1 MRRRKGFTLV
11 EVAVSLVLVGLV
23 IVSVYVTIASTTRNA
38 TKNKIHN
45 FAVHEIENIVD
56 CFAVPE
62 GYTGDANLTPNLTVS
77 AALGLL
83 YKEKPVSITDP
94 TAFVLYFNVNGDLL
108 GSHGLPEIEIEIPS
122 GTIWKITVSENDG
135 ITTVTAQYV
144 TGKQEVI
151 CSEPVNSF
159 H

>member
-62 GYTGDANLTPNLTVS
+62 GYTGDSNPTVS

-83 YKEKPVSITDP
+83 YGSTYQN
-94 TAFVLYFNVNGDLL
+94 AFVLYFNVNGKVV
-108 GSHGLPEIEIEIPS
+108 GSNELSEIIPS
-122 GTIWKITVSENDG
+122 GAIWKITVSENDG

-151 CSEPVNSF
+151 CSEAVNSF

>member
-11 EVAVSLVLVGLV
+11 KVAVSLVLVGLV

-62 GYTGDANLTPNLTVS
+62 GYTGDANPTVS

-83 YKEKPVSITDP
+83 YDVSIIDT
-94 TAFVLYFNVNGDLL
+94 TAFVLYFNVNGDLR
-108 GSHGLPEIEIEIPS
+108 GSSGLPEIEIPS
-122 GTIWKITVSENDG
+122 GTIWKIKVDNSN
-135 ITTVTAQYV
+135 ITAQYV

>member
-62 GYTGDANLTPNLTVS
+62 GYTGDGNLTVS

-94 TAFVLYFNVNGDLL
+94 TAFVLYFNVNGDLR
-108 GSHGLPEIEIEIPS
+108 GSHGFPEIESEIPS
-122 GTIWKITVSENDG
+122 GTIWKITVSNSE
-135 ITTVTAQYV
+135 ITAQYV

>member
-62 GYTGDANLTPNLTVS
+62 GYTGDSNPTVS

-83 YKEKPVSITDP
+83 YGINDP

-108 GSHGLPEIEIEIPS
+108 GSSGLPEIEIPS
-122 GTIWKITVSENDG
+122 GTIWKIKVDNSN
-135 ITTVTAQYV
+135 ITAQYV

-151 CSEPVNSF
+151 CSEEVNSF
-159 H
+159 ANTQ

>member
-62 GYTGDANLTPNLTVS
+62 GYTGDPNLTPNLTVS

-83 YKEKPVSITDP
+83 YGINDP
-94 TAFVLYFNVNGDLL
+94 NAFVLYFNVNGKVV
-108 GSHGLPEIEIEIPS
+108 GSNELSGIIPPDA
-122 GTIWKITVSENDG
+122 IWKITVSENDG

-151 CSEPVNSF
+151 CSEEVNSF

>member
-62 GYTGDANLTPNLTVS
+62 GYTGDPNLTVS

-83 YKEKPVSITDP
+83 YKEKPVSITDT
-94 TAFVLYFNVNGDLL
+94 TAFVLYFNVNGDLR
-108 GSHGLPEIEIEIPS
+108 GSHGFPEIESEIPS
-122 GTIWKITVSENDG
+122 GTIWKITVSNSE
-135 ITTVTAQYV
+135 ITAQYV

>member
-23 IVSVYVTIASTTRNA
+23 IVSVYVTIASTTRTA

-62 GYTGDANLTPNLTVS
+62 GYTGDPNLTPNLTVS

-83 YKEKPVSITDP
+83 YKAKPVSITDT

-122 GTIWKITVSENDG
+122 GTIWKITVSNSE
-135 ITTVTAQYV
+135 ITAQYV

>member
-62 GYTGDANLTPNLTVS
+62 GYTGDPNLTPNLTVS

-94 TAFVLYFNVNGDLL
+94 TAFVLYFKVNGDLI
-108 GSHGLPEIEIEIPS
+108 GSRELSKIESGIPD
-122 GTIWKITVSENDG
+122 GAIWKITVSNSE
-135 ITTVTAQYV
+135 ITAQYV

>member
-62 GYTGDANLTPNLTVS
+62 GYTGDSNPTVS

-83 YKEKPVSITDP
+83 YGSTYQN
-94 TAFVLYFNVNGDLL
+94 AFVLYFNVNGDLR
-108 GSHGLPEIEIEIPS
+108 GSSGLPEIEIPS
-122 GTIWKITVSENDG
+122 GTIWKITVSNSE
-135 ITTVTAQYV
+135 ITAQYV

>member
-62 GYTGDANLTPNLTVS
+62 GYTGDPNLTVS

-83 YKEKPVSITDP
+83 YDVSIIDTN
-94 TAFVLYFNVNGDLL
+94 AFVLYFNVNGDVL
-108 GSHGLPEIEIEIPS
+108 GSSGLPEIEIPS
-122 GTIWKITVSENDG
+122 GTIWKIKVDK
-135 ITTVTAQYV
+135 TTVTAQYV

-151 CSEPVNSF
+151 CSEEVNSF
-159 H
+159 HESGNTQ

>member
-62 GYTGDANLTPNLTVS
+62 GYTGDSNPTVS

-83 YKEKPVSITDP
+83 YGINDP
-94 TAFVLYFNVNGDLL
+94 NAFVLYFNVNGDLL
-108 GSHGLPEIEIEIPS
+108 GSHGLPEIESEIPP
-122 GTIWKITVSENDG
+122 GTIWKITVSKSE
-135 ITTVTAQYV
+135 ITAQYV

-151 CSEPVNSF
+151 CSEAVNSF
-159 H
+159 AVTQ

>member
-62 GYTGDANLTPNLTVS
+62 GYTGDANPTVS

-83 YKEKPVSITDP
+83 YGSTYQN
-94 TAFVLYFNVNGDLL
+94 AFVLYFNVNGDLR
-108 GSHGLPEIEIEIPS
+108 GSHGFPEIESEIPS
-122 GTIWKITVSENDG
+122 GTIWKITVSNSE
-135 ITTVTAQYV
+135 ITAQYV

-151 CSEPVNSF
+151 CSEEVNSF
-159 H
+159 ANTQ

>member
-62 GYTGDANLTPNLTVS
+62 GYTGDPNLTPNLTVS

-83 YKEKPVSITDP
+83 YKEKPVSITDT
-94 TAFVLYFNVNGDLL
+94 TAFVLYFNVNGDLR
-108 GSHGLPEIEIEIPS
+108 GSSGLPEIEIPS
-122 GTIWKITVSENDG
+122 GTIWKITVSNSE
-135 ITTVTAQYV
+135 ITAQYV

>member
-38 TKNKIHN
+38 TNHNIHN

-62 GYTGDANLTPNLTVS
+62 GYTGDPNLTVS

-83 YKEKPVSITDP
+83 YGINDP
-94 TAFVLYFNVNGDLL
+94 NAFVLYFNVNGDLR
-108 GSHGLPEIEIEIPS
+108 GSHGFPEIESEIPS
-122 GTIWKITVSENDG
+122 GTIWKITVSNSE
-135 ITTVTAQYV
+135 ITAQYV

>member
-23 IVSVYVTIASTTRNA
+23 IVSVYVTIASTTRTA

-94 TAFVLYFNVNGDLL
+94 TAFVLYFNVNGDVL
-108 GSHGLPEIEIEIPS
+108 GSSGLPS
-122 GTIWKITVSENDG
+122 GAIWKITVSNSE
-135 ITTVTAQYV
+135 ITAQYV

>member
-62 GYTGDANLTPNLTVS
+62 GYTGDPNLTPNLTVS

-94 TAFVLYFNVNGDLL
+94 TAFVLYFNVNGDVL
-108 GSHGLPEIEIEIPS
+108 GSHGLPEIEIPS
-122 GTIWKITVSENDG
+122 GTIWKITVSNSE
-135 ITTVTAQYV
+135 ITAQYV

>member
-62 GYTGDANLTPNLTVS
+62 GYTGDGNLTVS

-83 YKEKPVSITDP
+83 YGSTYQN
-94 TAFVLYFNVNGDLL
+94 AFVLYFNVNGDLR
-108 GSHGLPEIEIEIPS
+108 GSHGFPEIESEIPS
-122 GTIWKITVSENDG
+122 GTIWKITVSNSE
-135 ITTVTAQYV
+135 ITAQYV

>member
-62 GYTGDANLTPNLTVS
+62 GYTGDANLTVS

-83 YKEKPVSITDP
+83 YGINDP
-94 TAFVLYFNVNGDLL
+94 NAFVLYFNVNGDVL
-108 GSHGLPEIEIEIPS
+108 GSHGLPEIESEIPS
-122 GTIWKITVSENDG
+122 GTIWKITVSNSE
-135 ITTVTAQYV
+135 ITAQYV

-151 CSEPVNSF
+151 CSEAVNSF

>member
-62 GYTGDANLTPNLTVS
+62 GYTGDSNPTVS

-83 YKEKPVSITDP
+83 YGSTYQN
-94 TAFVLYFNVNGDLL
+94 AFVLYFNVNGDLL
-108 GSHGLPEIEIEIPS
+108 GSHGFPEIESEIPP
-122 GTIWKITVSENDG
+122 GTIWKITVSNSE
-135 ITTVTAQYV
+135 ITAQYV

-151 CSEPVNSF
+151 CSEAVNSF
-159 H
+159 AVTQ

>member
-94 TAFVLYFNVNGDLL
+94 TAFVLYFNVNGDVL
-108 GSHGLPEIEIEIPS
+108 GSSGLPS
-122 GTIWKITVSENDG
+122 GAIWKITVSNSE
-135 ITTVTAQYV
+135 ITAQYV

>member
-62 GYTGDANLTPNLTVS
+62 GYTGDANITVS

-83 YKEKPVSITDP
+83 YDVSIIDTN
-94 TAFVLYFNVNGDLL
+94 AFVLYFNVNGDLL
-108 GSHGLPEIEIEIPS
+108 GSHGLPEIEREIPS
-122 GTIWKITVSENDG
+122 GTIWKIKVDK
-135 ITTVTAQYV
+135 TTVTAQYV

-151 CSEPVNSF
+151 CSEEVNSF
-159 H
+159 ANTQ

>member
-62 GYTGDANLTPNLTVS
+62 GYTGDSNPTVS

-83 YKEKPVSITDP
+83 YKEKPVSITNP
-94 TAFVLYFNVNGDLL
+94 TAFVLYFNVNGDVL
-108 GSHGLPEIEIEIPS
+108 GSSGLPS
-122 GTIWKITVSENDG
+122 GAIWKITVSNSE
-135 ITTVTAQYV
+135 ITAQYV

>member
-62 GYTGDANLTPNLTVS
+62 GYTGDGNLTVS

-94 TAFVLYFNVNGDLL
+94 TAFVLYFNVNGDVL
-108 GSHGLPEIEIEIPS
+108 GSSGLPS
-122 GTIWKITVSENDG
+122 GAIWKITVSNSE
-135 ITTVTAQYV
+135 ITAQYV

-151 CSEPVNSF
+151 CSEAVNSF
-159 H
+159 AVTQ

>member
-23 IVSVYVTIASTTRNA
+23 IVSVYVTIASTTRTA

-83 YKEKPVSITDP
+83 YKEKPVSITDT
-94 TAFVLYFNVNGDLL
+94 TAFVLYFNVNGDVL
-108 GSHGLPEIEIEIPS
+108 GSSGLPS
-122 GTIWKITVSENDG
+122 GAIWKITVSNSE
-135 ITTVTAQYV
+135 ITAQYV

>member
-62 GYTGDANLTPNLTVS
+62 GYTGDANLTVS

-83 YKEKPVSITDP
+83 YGINDP
-94 TAFVLYFNVNGDLL
+94 NAFVLYFNVNGDVL
-108 GSHGLPEIEIEIPS
+108 GSHGLPEIESEIPD
-122 GTIWKITVSENDG
+122 GAIWKIKVDK
-135 ITTVTAQYV
+135 TTVTAQYV

-151 CSEPVNSF
+151 CSEEVNSF
-159 H
+159 ANTR

>member
-23 IVSVYVTIASTTRNA
+23 IVSVYVTIASTTRTA

-62 GYTGDANLTPNLTVS
+62 GYTGDSNPTVS

-94 TAFVLYFNVNGDLL
+94 TAFVLYFNVNGDVL
-108 GSHGLPEIEIEIPS
+108 GSSGLPS
-122 GTIWKITVSENDG
+122 GAIWKITVSNSE
-135 ITTVTAQYV
+135 ITAQYV

>member
-62 GYTGDANLTPNLTVS
+62 GYTGDSNPTVS

-83 YKEKPVSITDP
+83 YGSITD
-94 TAFVLYFNVNGDLL
+94 TNAFVLYFNVNGDVL
-108 GSHGLPEIEIEIPS
+108 GSHGLPEIESEIPD
-122 GTIWKITVSENDG
+122 GAIWKITVSNSE
-135 ITTVTAQYV
+135 ITAQYV

-151 CSEPVNSF
+151 CSEEVNSF
-159 H
+159 ANTQ

>member
-62 GYTGDANLTPNLTVS
+62 GYTGDPNLTVS

-108 GSHGLPEIEIEIPS
+108 GSHGLPEIESEIPS
-122 GTIWKITVSENDG
+122 GTIWKITVGNSE
-135 ITTVTAQYV
+135 ITAQYV

>member
-62 GYTGDANLTPNLTVS
+62 GYTGDGNLTVS

-83 YKEKPVSITDP
+83 YGSTYQN
-94 TAFVLYFNVNGDLL
+94 AFVLYFNVNGDLR
-108 GSHGLPEIEIEIPS
+108 GSHGFPEIESEIPS
-122 GTIWKITVSENDG
+122 GTIWKRTVSNSE
-135 ITTVTAQYV
+135 ITAQYV

>member
-62 GYTGDANLTPNLTVS
+62 GYTGDANITVS

-83 YKEKPVSITDP
+83 YDVSIIDTN
-94 TAFVLYFNVNGDLL
+94 AFVLYFNVNGDLL
-108 GSHGLPEIEIEIPS
+108 GSHGLPEIEREIPS
-122 GTIWKITVSENDG
+122 GTIWKIKVDK
-135 ITTVTAQYV
+135 TTVTAQYV

-151 CSEPVNSF
+151 CSEEVNSF
-159 H
+159 AVTQ

>member
-62 GYTGDANLTPNLTVS
+62 GYTGDGNLTVS

-83 YKEKPVSITDP
+83 YKEKPVSITDT

-108 GSHGLPEIEIEIPS
+108 GSHGLPEIESEIPS

>member
-62 GYTGDANLTPNLTVS
+62 GYTGDGNLTPNLTVS

-83 YKEKPVSITDP
+83 YGSTDQN
-94 TAFVLYFNVNGDLL
+94 AFVLYFNVNGDLR
-108 GSHGLPEIEIEIPS
+108 GSHGFPEIESEIPS
-122 GTIWKITVSENDG
+122 GTIWKITVSNSE
-135 ITTVTAQYV
+135 ITAQYV

-151 CSEPVNSF
+151 CSEAVNSF
-159 H
+159 ANTQ

>member
-62 GYTGDANLTPNLTVS
+62 GYTGDANLTVS

-83 YKEKPVSITDP
+83 YGINDP

-108 GSHGLPEIEIEIPS
+108 GSSGLPS
-122 GTIWKITVSENDG
+122 GAIWKITVSNSE
-135 ITTVTAQYV
+135 ITAQYV

-159 H
+159 HYSFANTQ

>member
-62 GYTGDANLTPNLTVS
+62 GYTGDGNLTVS

-83 YKEKPVSITDP
+83 YKEKPVSITDT
-94 TAFVLYFNVNGDLL
+94 TAFVLYFNVNGDVL
-108 GSHGLPEIEIEIPS
+108 GSHGLPEIESEIPD
-122 GTIWKITVSENDG
+122 GAIWKITVSNSE
-135 ITTVTAQYV
+135 ITAQYV

-151 CSEPVNSF
+151 CREEVNSF
-159 H
+159 ANTQ

>member
-62 GYTGDANLTPNLTVS
+62 GYTGDSNPTVS

-83 YKEKPVSITDP
+83 YGSTYQN
-94 TAFVLYFNVNGDLL
+94 AFVLYFNVNGKVV
-108 GSHGLPEIEIEIPS
+108 GSNELSEIIPS
-122 GTIWKITVSENDG
+122 GAIWKITVSENDG

>member
-62 GYTGDANLTPNLTVS
+62 GYTGDSNPTVS

-83 YKEKPVSITDP
+83 YGSITD
-94 TAFVLYFNVNGDLL
+94 TNAFVLYFNVNGDLR
-108 GSHGLPEIEIEIPS
+108 GSHGFPEIESEIPS
-122 GTIWKITVSENDG
+122 GTIWKITVSNSE
-135 ITTVTAQYV
+135 ITAQYV

>member
-23 IVSVYVTIASTTRNA
+23 IVSVYVTIASTTRNV

-62 GYTGDANLTPNLTVS
+62 GYTGDANPTVS

-83 YKEKPVSITDP
+83 YDVSIIDT
-94 TAFVLYFNVNGDLL
+94 TAFVLYFNVNGDLR
-108 GSHGLPEIEIEIPS
+108 GSSGLPEIEIPS
-122 GTIWKITVSENDG
+122 GTIWKIKVDNSN
-135 ITTVTAQYV
+135 ITAQYV

>member
-62 GYTGDANLTPNLTVS
+62 GYTGDSNPTVS

-83 YKEKPVSITDP
+83 YKEKPVSITDT
-94 TAFVLYFNVNGDLL
+94 TAFVLYFNVNGDVL
-108 GSHGLPEIEIEIPS
+108 GSSGLPS
-122 GTIWKITVSENDG
+122 GAIWKITVSNSE
-135 ITTVTAQYV
+135 ITAQYV

>member
-45 FAVHEIENIVD
+45 FENIVD

-83 YKEKPVSITDP
+83 YKGVIIADP
-94 TAFVLYFNVNGDLL
+94 TAFVLYFNVNGDVL
-108 GSHGLPEIEIEIPS
+108 GSHGLPEIESEIPS
-122 GTIWKITVSENDG
+122 GTIWKITVSKSE
-135 ITTVTAQYV
+135 ITAQYV

-151 CSEPVNSF
+151 CSEEVNSF
-159 H
+159 ANTQ